1 MYINILRFH
10 PISNRK
16 SITNKITIKGC
27 ITLRTSTLFCFYL
40 RIQYKKQTK
49 SPPTSHIQI
58 HKYDKTMPICKY
70 RNQIQL
76 RGLRHISTH
85 AKTIKNHFRFGRCVH
100 FPFQLATIYYCVV
113 FLMPWCQL
121 FGCFFDSNMSA
132 IKISYLNVKRPP
144 LKNPCVSTI

>member
-1 MYINILRFH
+1 MYINRLRFH
-10 PISNRK
+10 PISNTK
-16 SITNKITIKGC
+16 SITNKFTINGC
-27 ITLRTSTLFCFYL
+27 IALRTSTLFFFYL
-40 RIQYKKQTK
+40 RIQYKKKITAYI
-49 SPPTSHIQI
+49 SYTNTQI
-58 HKYDKTMPICKY
+58 WQDYAYICKY